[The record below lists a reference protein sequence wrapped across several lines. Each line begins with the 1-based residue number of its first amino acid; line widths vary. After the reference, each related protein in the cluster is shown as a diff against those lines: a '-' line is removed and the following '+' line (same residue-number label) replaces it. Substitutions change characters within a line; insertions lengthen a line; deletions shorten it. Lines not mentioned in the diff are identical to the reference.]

1 MSNRSS
7 QNTLRVP
14 KPDSRHHRTFTILLS
29 LVVTALSSGPA
40 TQSLYTFT
48 AIDAPGSSHNDAQG
62 INDRRQIVGSYIGD
76 DLLPSVFILRRD
88 GFSSLAITD
97 VYTYGEAINN
107 VGQAVVGSSAGHSYL
122 WDDGV
127 FIALPGAPEAAES
140 STAFYG
146 INDHLQMVGSYGS
159 SSGYRGFLYD
169 DGTFTTINVP
179 GTIATFAQGINNRG
193 QIVGNYGVTDYF
205 SGQRGFLLD
214 KGIFTSIVVPNG
226 SQTIVLGINDHGRMV
241 GLYLDDE
248 NREHGFVY
256 EDGEFTTIDF
266 PGSVA
271 TFVSGI
277 NNRGHIVGQYS
288 DGVAVRGFLATPT
301 P

>member
-48 AIDAPGSSHNDAQG
+48 AIDVPGSSHNDAQG

-107 VGQAVVGSSAGHSYL
+107 VGQVVVGSSAGHSYL
-122 WDDGV
+122 WDDEFSSHSPARQRRQKV
-127 FIALPGAPEAAES
+127 VRRSMESTITSRWSDPTAVQAAIAASFMMTGRLQL
-140 STAFYG
+140 STSPARSLLLRREL
-146 INDHLQMVGSYGS
+146 ITAVR
-159 SSGYRGFLYD
+159 SSG
-169 DGTFTTINVP
+169 TT
-179 GTIATFAQGINNRG
+179 
-193 QIVGNYGVTDYF
+193 
-205 SGQRGFLLD
+205 
-214 KGIFTSIVVPNG
+214 
-226 SQTIVLGINDHGRMV
+226 
-241 GLYLDDE
+241 E
-248 NREHGFVY
+248 
-256 EDGEFTTIDF
+256 
-266 PGSVA
+266 
-271 TFVSGI
+271 
-277 NNRGHIVGQYS
+277 
-288 DGVAVRGFLATPT
+288 
-301 P
+301 